1 MVVPVTNAL
10 IIPQKA
16 TYEIQ
21 DKKYVFVVDNNNVV
35 RSREITITGEVPDL
49 YVVKSGLS
57 ATDKIIL
64 EGVQKVKEEDKI
76 KFEYQKPEEVLNHK
90 RVKAE

>member
-1 MVVPVTNAL
+1 
-10 IIPQKA
+10 
-16 TYEIQ
+16 
-21 DKKYVFVVDNNNVV
+21 
-35 RSREITITGEVPDL
+35 
-49 YVVKSGLS
+49 VKSGLS

-76 KFEYQKPEEVLNHK
+76 NFEYQKPEEVLNHL